1 MSNIIEY
8 ILKLNFNFCKCKRR
22 RKTMKKLGALTA
34 GCLVFMAS
42 AFSQENIREEIEV
55 LKEEIRQLR
64 LEIAMPEI
72 TMETYS
78 GLGPAASKALLNPRG
93 ISIGGY
99 GQIFYM
105 NKVNTKE
112 SQKAF
117 SDVYRVIVYLGYA
130 FTEKLKFNSEIEW
143 EHSSETAIEFAFVDY
158 LFNPAFGIR
167 GGTLLTPVGI
177 INELHEPPTYFPVYK
192 PYLEKDIIPTAWR
205 ENGFGF
211 YGQYGPAE
219 YRFYVMNGFRAEQG
233 SYDASAPLKK
243 LRQKASKALTD
254 SMALT
259 GRIDFNLPKS
269 LKVGV
274 SGFFSGIQDTNGKEV
289 GRVNMISPHIM
300 WKYAGFDIR
309 FLGAFVSNNNA
320 EEVTLA
326 LSEPICL
333 ADRSRCN
340 VFPENMGGYY
350 IQVAYDIFRFFDM
363 EDQEL
368 FLFAMYEDYDRA
380 SKVPAGYPKPD
391 NSRVNIVNLGIMY
404 KPHPL
409 VGLKADY
416 VNEREGDTAEDIVR
430 AEISWMF

>member
-1 MSNIIEY
+1 MR
-8 ILKLNFNFCKCKRR
+8 KLH
-22 RKTMKKLGALTA
+22 ALA
-34 GCLVFMAS
+34 VGCLALVSS
-42 AFSQENIREEIEV
+42 AFPQENLREEIEV

-78 GLGPAASKALLNPRG
+78 GLGPAASKALLNPKG

-99 GQIFYM
+99 GQVLYM
-105 NKVNTKE
+105 NKVNKKDE
-112 SQKAF
+112 GAKAF
-117 SDVYRVIVYLGYA
+117 ANVYRVIMYFGYS

-143 EHSSETAIEFAFVDY
+143 EHANETAIEFAFVDY
-158 LFNPAFGIR
+158 LFNPAFGVR

-192 PYLEKDIIPTAWR
+192 PYLETDIIPTAWR

-211 YGQYGPAE
+211 YGEYGPTE
-219 YRFYVMNGFRAEQG
+219 YRFYVMNGFRAKEG
-233 SYDASAPLKK
+233 SYKPSAPLKN
-243 LRQKASKALTD
+243 LRQKASKALSD

-259 GRIDFNLPKS
+259 GRFDINLPKS

-274 SGFFSGIQDTNGKEV
+274 SGFFSGIQDEDGKEI
-289 GRVNMISPHIM
+289 GRVNMISPHLM
-300 WKYAGFDIR
+300 WKYAGFDVR
-309 FLGAFVSNNNA
+309 FLGVFVTNNNA
-320 EEVTLA
+320 EDVTLA
-326 LSEPICL
+326 LSEPICQV
-333 ADRSRCN
+333 DKSRCN
-340 VFPENMGGYY
+340 VFPESMGGYY

-380 SKVPAGYPKPD
+380 SKVPSGYPKPE
-391 NSRVNIVNLGIMY
+391 NSKVNIINLGIMY

-416 VNEREGDTAEDIVR
+416 VKEKEGDVVEDIVR
-430 AEISWMF
+430 TEISWMF